1 MTLNLNNGWLGLAA
15 GIDAA
20 EVVARSTIWVGDDVR
35 LMDLNSGN
43 TLYVVGQQN
52 ADRGYINFGN
62 GAGNSMLGAVAGGA
76 LTFNGNTVWHAGNFD
91 PNSRAAASHGHAI
104 SDVSGL
110 QAAIDTRVP
119 WSEYNG
125 SGRQQLAANGYQ
137 RLPGGLILQWGSTFI
152 AGNSTATVTY
162 PIAFPNAAFIVIADG
177 GETVT
182 NRQDNGPAVS
192 SFNTFNASITNGID
206 VGIST
211 RWFAIG
217 W

>member
-35 LMDLNSGN
+35 LMDLNSAN

-76 LTFNGNTVWHAGNFD
+76 LTYNGNTVWHAGNFD
-91 PNSRAAASHGHAI
+91 PASRLAT
-104 SDVSGL
+104 SDF
-110 QAAIDTRVP
+110 T
-119 WSEYNG
+119 G
-125 SGRQQLAANGYQ
+125 SNQQLTANGYQ
-137 RLPGGLILQWGSTFI
+137 RLPGGLILQWGSVFITGNGSANVTF
-152 AGNSTATVTY
+152 
-162 PIAFPNAAFIVIADG
+162 PITFPNACFIAIASG

-182 NRQDNGPAVS
+182 NRQDNGPAVT
-192 SFNTFNASITNGID
+192 SFNSFNVSITNGID
-206 VGIST
+206 VGITT